1 MNILKNGETYIKTKK
16 REDFRLFKMM
26 DIEYSYQDLENIVNV
41 IYANKDI
48 ALNYV
53 FDILYFKGY
62 DLVEEND
69 VDQVMLW
76 LKQISSQ
83 YKKEL

>member
-1 MNILKNGETYIKTKK
+1 MNILRNGETYIKTKK

-26 DIEYSYQDLENIVNV
+26 DIEYSSQDLEDIVNV

-53 FDILYFKGY
+53 FDVLYFKGY
-62 DLVEEND
+62 DLVGEND